1 MIAGTGMLMT
11 WDLVTGTSL
20 DLRPKAES
28 TWVVYSADETVL
40 FAGSIDGAV
49 RTFDATSGQ
58 EVASVTATEQVY
70 GLTKSPDDRR
80 LAVHTLGAA
89 LIWDISPFTGA
100 LSELKARARCE
111 VDIELVD
118 GAIRRRTIDVAACN
132 ARR

>member
-1 MIAGTGMLMT
+1 M
-11 WDLVTGTSL
+11 
-20 DLRPKAES
+20 
-28 TWVVYSADETVL
+28 VYSADETVL

-70 GLTKSPDDRR
+70 GLTKSPDGRR

-100 LSELKARARCE
+100 LRAEGTGTLGGRH
-111 VDIELVD
+111 
-118 GAIRRRTIDVAACN
+118 RRRRDSPSHD
-132 ARR
+132 RRRGV